1 MLMMLASLTASAQ
14 YPTTKKIKG
23 TQVVIMTVPQAEQ
36 IDRQFTFL
44 NDSIYSLNRQIGAKT
59 KEVRVINGQ
68 REKVIDSLQV
78 FRFNLLV
85 ANRKIDSLNN
95 QMRRIERL
103 EYVDKRTRVRVG
115 MGLAAVVISF
125 VAFTFLLTK
134 S

>member
-115 MGLAAVVISF
+115 MGLAAVVVSF